1 MPKTLTEVMDRL
13 PPVRRARIEADTAAE
28 AAGIMTLREVRKAFR
43 MSQESVAKALDME
56 QESVSRL
63 ERRSDLLLST
73 LRKYVAAMGGSL
85 KLVAE
90 FPHHPPIQIETL
102 SELDDEP
109 EAETHAKKRRS

>member
-13 PPVRRARIEADTAAE
+13 PPARRARIEAATSVEAAE
-28 AAGIMTLREVRKAFR
+28 IMTLREVRKAFR
-43 MSQESVAKALDME
+43 LSQESMAKALDME

-63 ERRSDLLLST
+63 ERRTDLLLST
-73 LRKYVAAMGGSL
+73 MRKYIAAMGGSL

-102 SELDDEP
+102 GDLNDEDG
-109 EAETHAKKRRS
+109 K